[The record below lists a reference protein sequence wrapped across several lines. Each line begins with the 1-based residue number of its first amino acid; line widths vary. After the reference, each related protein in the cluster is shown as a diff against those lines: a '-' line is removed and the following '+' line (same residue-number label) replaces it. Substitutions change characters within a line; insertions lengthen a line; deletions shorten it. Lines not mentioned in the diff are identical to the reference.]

1 MFRHFV
7 LIVLV
12 FGLTHAWDLEIQRLW
27 DGSLLESKDFVQ
39 LCINQTVENDAV
51 EIHIKAPFYNDP
63 APDAEPGKNL
73 KLKISSKFLKTEK
86 IHRRSIL
93 WIMGLRSGRSL
104 FPSR

>member
-1 MFRHFV
+1 MFRHFI

-27 DGSLLESKDFVQ
+27 DGTLLESKDFVQ

-73 KLKISSKFLKTEK
+73 KLKIFQCQCQQ
-86 IHRRSIL
+86 SIL
-93 WIMGLRSGRSL
+93 TMIMKRTINI
-104 FPSR
+104 